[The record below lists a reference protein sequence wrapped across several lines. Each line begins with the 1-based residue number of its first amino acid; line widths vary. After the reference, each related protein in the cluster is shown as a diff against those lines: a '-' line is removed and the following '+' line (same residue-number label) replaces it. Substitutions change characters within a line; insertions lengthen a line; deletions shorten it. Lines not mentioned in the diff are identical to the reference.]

1 MPLTVEPI
9 RAFTDNYIWL
19 FYQPGRNSACV
30 VDPGD
35 AVPVEAA
42 LQEKGLSLE
51 AILVTHHHADHIG
64 GIERLLHSR
73 KVPVYGPGSI
83 AQVSHPLG
91 DGDRLQVDNTQFEI
105 IAVPGHTLDHI
116 AYAAPNEPLIF
127 CGDTLFA
134 GGCGRL
140 FEGTPE
146 QMWQSLQRIRQLPA
160 ATRVYCAH
168 EYTQANLRFARE
180 VEPDNEELVNRA
192 LQVAAQRNADQ
203 ATVPSLLDDELATN
217 PFLRADQEGVRLA
230 AEKHA
235 RQTLG
240 NATEV
245 FRVIRQWKDSF

>member
-1 MPLTVEPI
+1 MPLTIEPI
-9 RAFTDNYIWL
+9 RAFSDNYIWL
-19 FYQPGRNSACV
+19 FYQPGSNSACV

-64 GIERLLHSR
+64 GIENLLRSR
-73 KVPVYGPGSI
+73 NVPVYGPGSI
-83 AQVSHPLG
+83 AQVTHPLG
-91 DGDRLQVDNTQFEI
+91 DGDRLQVENTQFEI

-116 AYAAPNEPLIF
+116 AYAAPDEPLIF

-168 EYTQANLRFARE
+168 EYTQANLRFARN
-180 VEPDNEELVNRA
+180 VEPDNEELANRT

-217 PFLRADQEGVRLA
+217 PFMRADQDGIRRA

-235 RQTLG
+235 GQTLG
-240 NATEV
+240 NAAEV
-245 FRVIRQWKDSF
+245 FRVIRQWKDNF